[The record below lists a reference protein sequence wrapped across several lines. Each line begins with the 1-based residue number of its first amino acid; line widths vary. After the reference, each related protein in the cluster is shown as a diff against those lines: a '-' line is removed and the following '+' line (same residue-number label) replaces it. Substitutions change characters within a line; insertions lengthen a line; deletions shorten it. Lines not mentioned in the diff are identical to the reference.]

1 MPKIVNT
8 TIQYSTVFEKDH
20 LKIRGGGAKTK
31 NILKAPWDFVYSL
44 QEVPLTLDKVTT

>member
-20 LKIRGGGAKTK
+20 LKIRGGGGQNQKH
-31 NILKAPWDFVYSL
+31 S
-44 QEVPLTLDKVTT
+44 QSTLGFCIFSPRGTTDPG